1 MTLKPRIYLIVALL
15 MTLFGCSSV
24 PEPIADVKWQSHQA
38 RLNSIVQFKLVGKL
52 GYISPE
58 QRQSLNF
65 QWQKSAENSQLRL
78 TNFLGQTVL
87 NLTISPQ
94 GARVE
99 TYDEQ
104 VFTAPSAQLL
114 VRQLTGLDIPVDL
127 LQDWILGLPS
137 QADNYA
143 LNANNTLATLDK
155 HAGSYSWHV
164 DYARYRE
171 YPWQQSNLPLPD
183 KLKLTQNQTSI
194 NLVISKWTL
203 TP

>member
-1 MTLKPRIYLIVALL
+1 MTFKPRIYLIFTLL
-15 MTLFGCSSV
+15 LTLAGCSMA
-24 PEPIADVKWQSHQA
+24 PEPVSEVQWQSHQA
-38 RLNSIVQFKLVGKL
+38 RLASIDQFRLSGKM

-58 QRQSLNF
+58 QRESFNF
-65 QWQKSAENSQLRL
+65 QWQKQAGSSQLRL
-78 TNFLGQTVL
+78 TNFLGQTIL

-99 TYDEQ
+99 TYDDQVYSADNAEQ
-104 VFTAPSAQLL
+104 L
-114 VRQLTGLDIPVDL
+114 VWQLTGLDIPIAL

-137 QADNYA
+137 QADDYV
-143 LNANNTLATLDK
+143 LNNSNTLQSLDK
-155 HAGSYSWHV
+155 NAGDRSWHV

-171 YPWQQSNLPLPD
+171 YPWQSSALPLPD

-194 NLVISKWTL
+194 NMVISKWTL

>member
-38 RLNSIVQFKLVGKL
+38 RLTSIAQFKLVGKL
-52 GYISPE
+52 GYISPD

-87 NLTISPQ
+87 NLTISSQ

-155 HAGSYSWHV
+155 HVGSYSWHV
-164 DYARYRE
+164 DYARYRG

>member
-1 MTLKPRIYLIVALL
+1 MTFKPRIYLIFALL
-15 MTLFGCSSV
+15 LTLAGCSMA
-24 PEPIADVKWQSHQA
+24 PEPVSEVQWQSHQA
-38 RLNSIVQFKLVGKL
+38 RLASIDQFRLSGKM

-58 QRQSLNF
+58 QRESFNF
-65 QWQKSAENSQLRL
+65 QWQKQAGSSQLRL
-78 TNFLGQTVL
+78 TNFLGQTIL

-99 TYDEQ
+99 TYDDQVYSADNAEQ
-104 VFTAPSAQLL
+104 L
-114 VRQLTGLDIPVDL
+114 VWQLTGLDIPIAL

-137 QADNYA
+137 QADDYV
-143 LNANNTLATLDK
+143 LNNSNTLQSLDK
-155 HAGSYSWHV
+155 NAGDRSWHV

-171 YPWQQSNLPLPD
+171 YPWQSSALPLPD

-194 NLVISKWTL
+194 NMVISKWTL

>member
-1 MTLKPRIYLIVALL
+1 MTHKPRIYLIVMLL

-24 PEPIADVKWQSHQA
+24 PEPITDVQWQSHQA
-38 RLNSIVQFKLVGKL
+38 RLTSIAQFKLAGKI

-65 QWQKSAENSQLRL
+65 QWKKSNQNSQLRL

-87 NLTISPQ
+87 NLTMTAQ

-99 TYDEQ
+99 TYDNQ
-104 VFTAPSAQLL
+104 VYTAPNAQLL

-137 QADNYA
+137 QADAYA
-143 LNANNTLATLDK
+143 LNENNTLATLDK
-155 HAGSYSWHV
+155 RAGSTNWHV
-164 DYARYRE
+164 DYGRYRE
-171 YPWQQSNLPLPD
+171 YPWQHTQLPLPD

-194 NLVISKWTL
+194 NLVISNWTL